1 MSFNRF
7 VSIPI
12 NPRFFKLDLDE
23 VEKYVAE
30 RYEEKFGET
39 PLKVDARKYPG
50 EIDISIYI
58 PEINDDKI
66 DFSEIIENELNKQGL
81 SVMILLKDKSMMPKR
96 PQKIE

>member
-23 VEKYVAE
+23 LEKYVVE
-30 RYEEKFGET
+30 RYEEKFDES

-50 EIDISIYI
+50 EIDIIIYV
-58 PEINDDKI
+58 
-66 DFSEIIENELNKQGL
+66 SEITEQKRDFRDMMQNDLNNQGL
-81 SVMILLKDKSMMPKR
+81 SVLIVLKDKSMIPNR
-96 PQKIE
+96 SQQIE

>member
-23 VEKYVAE
+23 LEKYVTE
-30 RYEEKFGET
+30 RYENEFEES
-39 PLKVDARKYPG
+39 PLKVETLKYPG
-50 EIDISIYI
+50 EIDITIYI
-58 PEINDDKI
+58 SEVTDIKR
-66 DFSEIIENELNKQGL
+66 DFREMIQKELNNQGL
-81 SVMILLKDKSMMPKR
+81 PVMIVLEDKSMMPKR